1 LHLSVAW
8 VTLFVTLIGG
18 YFMDSAA
25 YTHLTKTPALNADE
39 YTSAFTWIGGVARG
53 ASPTMRTL
61 ADPNRYALV
70 SRGAG

>member
-1 LHLSVAW
+1 
-8 VTLFVTLIGG
+8 
-18 YFMDSAA
+18 MDSAA
-25 YTHLTKTPALNADE
+25 YTHLTKTPALNEDE